1 MFFFPVLLT
10 DMLAMLLIGRLTLAM
25 SLIGMLTLM
34 GRLPMLLTSSLI
46 VVKPC
51 WSTALSLHK
60 MMMMM
65 LVKVNKMMTI
75 MAAMIT

>member
-51 WSTALSLHK
+51 WSTALSLH
-60 MMMMM
+60 MMM
-65 LVKVNKMMTI
+65 LVNVNKMMTI

>member
-1 MFFFPVLLT
+1 
-10 DMLAMLLIGRLTLAM
+10 MLAMLLIGRLTLAM

-34 GRLPMLLTSSLI
+34 GRLPMLMTSSLI

-51 WSTALSLHK
+51 WSTALSLSK
-60 MMMMM
+60 MMMM